1 MINNYN
7 IYEKINML
15 LNKFDLDLKINI
27 QDDDFFKELFDK
39 FIKNKINLNKT
50 NNNFIRENDCTKKN
64 NELNNINKK
73 NDCGMGIN
81 QKEKQKYYLVKFL
94 YKKLVIIFHPDKG
107 GNMDIFIKIKDY
119 YDMDLLIGLL
129 NIYYTHNLVL
139 PELTQ
144 EDNQKILEELIKLYS
159 YLLHNNIS

>member
-27 QDDDFFKELFDK
+27 QNDDFFKELFDK
-39 FIKNKINLNKT
+39 FIKNKINLN
-50 NNNFIRENDCTKKN
+50 
-64 NELNNINKK
+64 NKK
-73 NDCGMGIN
+73 NIN
-81 QKEKQKYYLVKFL
+81 TENICLNINNSENIINKNNDGNMSTTIEKKYCLVKLL
-94 YKKLVIIFHPDKG
+94 YKKLVVIFHPDKG
-107 GNMDIFIKIKDY
+107 GNQEIFIKIKDY

-129 NIYYTHNLVL
+129 SIYYNNNLVL

-144 EDNQKILEELIKLYS
+144 KDNDKILNEIIKLYI
-159 YLLHNNIS
+159 YLLQNNIS

>member
-27 QDDDFFKELFDK
+27 QNDDFFKELFDK
-39 FIKNKINLNKT
+39 FIKNKINLN
-50 NNNFIRENDCTKKN
+50 N
-64 NELNNINKK
+64 NKK
-73 NDCGMGIN
+73 NIN
-81 QKEKQKYYLVKFL
+81 MENISLNINNSENIINKNNDGNMNTIIEKKYCLVKLL
-94 YKKLVIIFHPDKG
+94 YKKLVVIFHPDKG
-107 GNMDIFIKIKDY
+107 GNQEIFIKIKDY

-129 NIYYTHNLVL
+129 SIYYNNNLVL

-144 EDNQKILEELIKLYS
+144 KDNDKILNEIIKLYI
-159 YLLHNNIS
+159 YLLQNNIL

>member
-27 QDDDFFKELFDK
+27 QNDDFFKELFDK
-39 FIKNKINLNKT
+39 FIKNKINLN
-50 NNNFIRENDCTKKN
+50 N
-64 NELNNINKK
+64 NKK
-73 NDCGMGIN
+73 NIN
-81 QKEKQKYYLVKFL
+81 MENICLNINNSENIINKNNDGNMSTTIEKKYCLVKLL
-94 YKKLVIIFHPDKG
+94 YKKLVVIFHPDKG
-107 GNMDIFIKIKDY
+107 GNQEIFIKIKDY

-129 NIYYTHNLVL
+129 SIYYNNNLVL

-144 EDNQKILEELIKLYS
+144 KDNDKILNEIIKLYI
-159 YLLHNNIS
+159 YLLQNNIS